1 MVRLQHML
9 DAAREALSF
18 AGGKTRGY
26 LDTDRMLVLALTRD
40 LEIIGEAASRVT
52 PEGQESYP
60 DIPWRDVIGM
70 RNWLVHAY
78 FDVDLDI
85 LWDTVAEDLP
95 SLVAEIEKA
104 IRLLDTAD

>member
-18 AGGKTRGY
+18 AGGKARGD

-52 PEGQESYP
+52 SECQDSYP
-60 DIPWRDVIGM
+60 NIPWRDVIGM

-85 LWDTVAEDLP
+85 LWDTIVDDLP
-95 SLVAEIEKA
+95 PLAVELEKA
-104 IRLLDTAD
+104 VRLSDTGD